1 MIKYYY
7 FYSYNKFDRYQ
18 FETTLRSSFSSYLD
32 IDYIDDKK
40 GIILSDE
47 FFAARLHT
55 IFNILSS
62 DLSGRFVFLETF
74 ENECISNKALSLL
87 IDENKI
93 GVFYL
98 ADLLVKNNNMELFEL
113 LDILFSSLDIELIN
127 TADAYLECSLS
138 GVEAATELYIHRN
151 TFNYRLNKFIE
162 KTGLDIRDYKY
173 SLIYY
178 LYRFLKKHN

>member
-32 IDYIDDKK
+32 IDYVDDKK

-47 FFAARLHT
+47 FFLARLHT

-74 ENECISNKALSLL
+74 DNEEISNKALSLL

-93 GVFYL
+93 GIFNL
-98 ADLLVKNNNMELFEL
+98 ADLLISKNNMELYKL
-113 LDILFSSLDIELIN
+113 LDILFSSLDIELIH
-127 TADAYLECSLS
+127 TADTYLECSLR
-138 GVEAATELYIHRN
+138 GVEASLELYIHRN
-151 TFNYRLNKFIE
+151 TFNYRLNKFIS

-173 SLIYY
+173 SLVYY
-178 LYRFLKKHN
+178 LYRFIKKHS